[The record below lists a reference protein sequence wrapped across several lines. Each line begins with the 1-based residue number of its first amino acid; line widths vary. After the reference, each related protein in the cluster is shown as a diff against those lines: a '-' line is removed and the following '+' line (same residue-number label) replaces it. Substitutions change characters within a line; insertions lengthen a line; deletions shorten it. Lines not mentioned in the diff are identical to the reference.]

1 MFYRD
6 PELFVKQ
13 AVVDRYV
20 DDLAYTLGVE
30 RGALNVVCFH
40 RTSDLPSILTMHRSL
55 LLKALLRDLSR

>member
-20 DDLAYTLGVE
+20 DDLAYSLGVE
-30 RGALNVVCFH
+30 RDALNVVGFNLIPIQYQLSH
-40 RTSDLPSILTMHRSL
+40 LARL
-55 LLKALLRDLSR
+55 LLRKVWLLDL